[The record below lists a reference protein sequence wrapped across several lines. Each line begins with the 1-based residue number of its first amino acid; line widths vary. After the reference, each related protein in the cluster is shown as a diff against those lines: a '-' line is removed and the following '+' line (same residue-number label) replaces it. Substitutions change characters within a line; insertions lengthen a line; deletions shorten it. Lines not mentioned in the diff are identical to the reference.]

1 MKKRTRLMLLLSAL
15 LICGAASAWFVDT
28 LDAQGVALPS
38 GIGDLS
44 NASTIEVKDSA
55 GTVVLRGHF
64 AEVPE
69 DDDDVERKA
78 ELTGAAGATG
88 QAEIEV
94 SKTNNQLD
102 QEVEVS
108 VSKLTPGATY
118 DVFVD
123 GSKLGTFQTNKSGD
137 GELELNT
144 PEVKNP

>member
-1 MKKRTRLMLLLSAL
+1 MKKHTRLILLLSAL
-15 LICGAASAWFVDT
+15 LIGGAASAWFVDT
-28 LDAQGVALPS
+28 LDAQGIALPA

-55 GTVVLRGHF
+55 GTVVLRGNF
-64 AEVPE
+64 VEVPE

-78 ELTGAAGATG
+78 ELIGAAGATG
-88 QAEIEV
+88 EAEVEV

-118 DVFVD
+118 AVFVD
-123 GSKLGTFQTNKSGD
+123 GTQLGTFQTNNSGS
-137 GELELNT
+137 GELELTT
-144 PEVKNP
+144 PK